1 MKLSKL
7 AQLIDMAYR
16 SWGDIECGIDID
28 GEDGTIYD
36 LEDVIGYSD
45 EDNDFMLLLTA
56 YTTQVKL
63 SLVR

>member
-1 MKLSKL
+1 ML
-7 AQLIDMAYR
+7 ASEQ
-16 SWGDIECGIDID
+16 E
-28 GEDGTIYD
+28 TIYEGGEIYE

-45 EDNDFMLLLTA
+45 EENEFMLLLTT